1 LIKITELA
9 RTKVL
14 EALEQSDRKGDGLRV
29 QVAQGGTKQVEFGL
43 SFVTEEDKEETDT
56 LIDADGFSIH
66 LDPEAVRWLD
76 GATIDF
82 IETLQESGF
91 RVDAPN
97 AAPAQPKGELADAVR
112 KVLVEKIN
120 PSIASHGGNVSLEGL
135 EDNTAYLR
143 FGGGCQG
150 CSMIDVTLKQGV
162 EVAIKEAVPAIVAVI
177 DVTDHADGTNP
188 YYSPGK

>member
-1 LIKITELA
+1 MIEITELA
-9 RTKVL
+9 RKKVL
-14 EALEQSDRKGDGLRV
+14 EALENGDRKGDGLRV
-29 QVAQGGTKQVEFGL
+29 QVSQGGTKQVEFGL
-43 SFVTEEDKEETDT
+43 SFVAEADQEETDT
-56 LIDADGFSIH
+56 LIDADGFSVH
-66 LDPEAVRWLD
+66 LDPEAMRWLE

-91 RVDAPN
+91 KVDAPN
-97 AAPAQPKGELADAVR
+97 AAPGQPKGALADAVR
-112 KVLVEKIN
+112 QVLLEKIN

-135 EDNTAYLR
+135 EDNKAYLR

-162 EVAIKEAVPAIVAVI
+162 EVAIKEAVPAIIEVI